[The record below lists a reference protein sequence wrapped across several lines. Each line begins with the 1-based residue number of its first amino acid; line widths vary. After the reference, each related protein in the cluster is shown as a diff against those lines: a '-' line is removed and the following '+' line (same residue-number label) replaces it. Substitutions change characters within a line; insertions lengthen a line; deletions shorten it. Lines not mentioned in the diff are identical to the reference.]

1 MVPTGTRVSMA
12 VKSSR
17 PHFIRT
23 FFIIL
28 LAMSALYA
36 VRMATPDDLSDR
48 DQVRQCAY
56 ILDAA
61 YNAHWLCQ
69 VDSTGDITSKPPL
82 YSWIG
87 ALMVL
92 LFGPNRFSFSLPA
105 FFGILLAAVVVWQWA
120 WDLEKDERTAW
131 FALLCYLVS
140 SSAIKQLALVRTDG
154 IFSGLVA
161 LCAWKVWRAWETGE
175 GWWVTWLYATLA
187 VLAKGPFALVLGFGG
202 LISLFFQGKDIPQKK
217 LPPHWWNGAI
227 LPIAIGG
234 VWSFFSMLTMGSAFY
249 QKLFVR
255 ELWGQFMG
263 STGKFVGIK
272 RLTSAIKVPLYL
284 ISRALPWSLLFFW
297 NPGRNL
303 FKTFGGRETERGKR
317 YIIAFIIV
325 GLFFL
330 MTASHKRG
338 DLVFP
343 LLPAMAILE
352 GHILSRLS
360 LKMGSRKPILTAI
373 LILFTALI
381 LLGYVIMELTFIRPR
396 HKIVALGLANKAYTE
411 KIERTMG
418 RFPPLSFRKAPNLEF
433 RLGVT
438 MRNLTHRQV
447 VDLLSANEKVL
458 ILTQHVSELLSSLP
472 RGLKTYRMM
481 EDPKLSYAI
490 ISNKPGLFPDKC
502 MVVATGEW
510 ELKSHGAFIR
520 RVRGSTAWIDPDPG
534 GSIYLKNLKSRG
546 ISIRLILPKASS
558 RILNVPSRSTVSVS
572 FP

>member
-234 VWSFFSMLTMGSAFY
+234 VWSFF
-249 QKLFVR
+249 
-255 ELWGQFMG
+255 
-263 STGKFVGIK
+263 
-272 RLTSAIKVPLYL
+272 P
-284 ISRALPWSLLFFW
+284 
-297 NPGRNL
+297 
-303 FKTFGGRETERGKR
+303 
-317 YIIAFIIV
+317 
-325 GLFFL
+325 
-330 MTASHKRG
+330 
-338 DLVFP
+338 
-343 LLPAMAILE
+343 
-352 GHILSRLS
+352 
-360 LKMGSRKPILTAI
+360 
-373 LILFTALI
+373 
-381 LLGYVIMELTFIRPR
+381 
-396 HKIVALGLANKAYTE
+396 
-411 KIERTMG
+411 
-418 RFPPLSFRKAPNLEF
+418 
-433 RLGVT
+433 
-438 MRNLTHRQV
+438 
-447 VDLLSANEKVL
+447 
-458 ILTQHVSELLSSLP
+458 
-472 RGLKTYRMM
+472 
-481 EDPKLSYAI
+481 
-490 ISNKPGLFPDKC
+490 C
-502 MVVATGEW
+502 
-510 ELKSHGAFIR
+510 
-520 RVRGSTAWIDPDPG
+520 
-534 GSIYLKNLKSRG
+534 
-546 ISIRLILPKASS
+546 
-558 RILNVPSRSTVSVS
+558 
-572 FP
+572 